1 VFAMGK
7 DRKPNPSLTEAKQPV
22 DLEPRKAKGRA
33 RRTRGLTGVAFCC
46 ALVLV
51 GFVQAEIP
59 PLTRADR
66 GEAFVPDPSVIERI
80 TLGFDAL
87 LSDYFWL
94 VAIQAVGGSTAVDA
108 EGGAHV
114 GQLIDVVT
122 TLNPW
127 VGHPYR
133 FAAVW
138 LTESE
143 ENVRTANRLLERG
156 IHHHPEEWRNRF
168 YLGFNLFYYLM
179 EYESAAEQIEAA
191 SGLPGSPAYLPRL
204 VARLRSET
212 AEIDVAEAFLLE
224 LIQGTDDPT
233 LQEGYRAGL
242 DEIEIERKAR
252 FLDEARKVYRERR
265 GQDIETVESLREG
278 PNPVLVGF
286 PSPEPDGLPP
296 ALSRGSRWLLDEKED
311 EIVSSFYGSR
321 YRLHFDATSRA
332 KANSWA
338 AARQEGSPQV
348 EERGSL

>member
-1 VFAMGK
+1 MGN
-7 DRKPNPSLTEAKQPV
+7 DRNANESQFEAQHPL
-22 DLEPRKAKGRA
+22 DLDSRKSRNRA
-33 RRTRGLTGVAFCC
+33 RRGRGLAAFAFCC

-51 GFVQAEIP
+51 GVVQAEIP

-87 LSDYFWL
+87 LSDYYWL
-94 VAIQAVGGSTAVDA
+94 VAIQAVGGSTAVDS

-156 IHHHPEEWRNRF
+156 IDHHPDEWRNRF

-212 AEIDVAEAFLLE
+212 AEIDVAEAFLIE
-224 LIQGTDDPT
+224 LIQSTEDPT

-252 FLDEARKVYRERR
+252 FLDEARKIYRERQ
-265 GQDIETVESLREG
+265 GQDIETVESLLEG

-286 PSPEPDGLPP
+286 PSPEPDSLPA
-296 ALSRGSRWLLDEKED
+296 ALSRGSRWLLDEKEG

-332 KANSWA
+332 KANGWA
-338 AARQEGSPQV
+338 AARQQGASPV

>member
-1 VFAMGK
+1 MNEPLLDAQ
-7 DRKPNPSLTEAKQPV
+7 RPS
-22 DLEPRKAKGRA
+22 DLKPRKVMRGS
-33 RRTRGLTGVAFCC
+33 RRRRGLAGFGFCC
-46 ALVLV
+46 ALALV
-51 GFVQAEIP
+51 SVVHAQIP
-59 PLTRADR
+59 PLTGADR

-80 TLGFDAL
+80 TLGFDAV
-87 LSDYFWL
+87 LSDYYWL
-94 VAIQAVGGSTAVDA
+94 VAIQAVGGAKAVDE

-114 GQLIDVVT
+114 GRLIDVVT

-156 IHHHPEEWRNRF
+156 IEHHPEEWRNRF

-179 EYESAAEQIEAA
+179 EYQSAAEQIEVA

-224 LIQGTDDPT
+224 LVQSTDDPV

-265 GQDIETVESLREG
+265 GQDIENVESLREG

-286 PSPEPDGLPP
+286 PSPEPDSLPP
-296 ALSRGSRWLLDEKED
+296 ALSRGSRWMLDEKED

-332 KANSWA
+332 KANGWA
-338 AARQEGSPQV
+338 AARKEGTSPV

>member
-1 VFAMGK
+1 MRN
-7 DRKPNPSLTEAKQPV
+7 DLKPNQPLSEAQRP
-22 DLEPRKAKGRA
+22 DDFRSRKAIRRA
-33 RRTRGLTGVAFCC
+33 WRRRGLAGLAFCC
-46 ALVLV
+46 ALALV
-51 GFVQAEIP
+51 GVVQAQIP

-66 GEAFVPDPSVIERI
+66 GEAFVPDPSIIERI
-80 TLGFDAL
+80 TLGFDAV
-87 LSDYFWL
+87 LSDYYWL
-94 VAIQAVGGSTAVDA
+94 VAIQAVGGSAAVDA
-108 EGGAHV
+108 NAGGHV

-156 IHHHPEEWRNRF
+156 INHHPEEWRNRF

-179 EYESAAEQIEAA
+179 EYESAAEQIQAA
-191 SGLPGSPAYLPRL
+191 SGLPGAPAYLPRL

-212 AEIDVAEAFLLE
+212 AEIDVAEAFLIE
-224 LIQGTDDPT
+224 LVQGTDDPV

-252 FLDEARKVYRERR
+252 FLDEARKIYRDRR
-265 GQDIETVESLREG
+265 GQDIATVESLREG
-278 PNPVLVGF
+278 PNPVLVGL
-286 PSPEPDGLPP
+286 PSPEPDSLPV
-296 ALSRGSRWLLDEKED
+296 ALSRQSRWLLDDEQD

-321 YRLHFDATSRA
+321 YRLHFDAVSRA
-332 KANSWA
+332 KANGWA
-338 AARQEGSPQV
+338 AARQEGTLHA